1 MQNRLTKQVV
11 LVFMRYIMA
20 FHFLCVLFLLSC
32 FFFSAQAVLERYIPV
47 LDEQTNLD
55 RDQLI
60 ESYFNLGFTQ
70 NEIVAFLAVSHG
82 IMISSRQL
90 KRILRRRGLRR
101 RGNHVDLGLVIGTI
115 EHEMEG
121 SGSCIGYR
129 AMWQRLRTEH
139 GMTVSR
145 ETV

>member
-101 RGNHVDLGLVIGTI
+101 RGNHVDLGLVISTI
-115 EHEMEG
+115 EQEMEG